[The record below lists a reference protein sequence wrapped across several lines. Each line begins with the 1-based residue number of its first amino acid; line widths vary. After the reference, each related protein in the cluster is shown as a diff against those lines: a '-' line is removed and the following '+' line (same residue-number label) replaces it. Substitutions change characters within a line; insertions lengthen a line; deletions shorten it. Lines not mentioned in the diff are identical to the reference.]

1 MPDGRRLS
9 PAGVVGVPK
18 AHGRRKPSGD
28 SRDARPDAGRAA
40 RAGTRPPGGAGPD
53 AAGPLSG
60 LHPLRRRASSP
71 RDHSRARDLAPVPLA
86 GRAVHGNRSNRH
98 RRHPGDRR
106 PAPRARHRHPHHRP
120 QRAGDSGHHR
130 PRVHPLR
137 RQDPGGGHR
146 HRDRSQPRRPGNL
159 PGRAVRALGEA
170 KTPMAMEARLSLRQ
184 SQRVVMTPLL
194 QQAIQLLQLSTL
206 ELQDVVQKEL
216 LENPLLEEVTPDTPE
231 TTDAPVTPDSPPAP
245 TVEQV
250 TEAPPTTERQTDD
263 LPFDFNA
270 VMSADDDHEE
280 RSLVSQE
287 DREDLP
293 FENVVR
299 THLSL
304 ADHLEEQLR
313 YASED
318 AAVRRIGGQ
327 IIGNL
332 DEDGY
337 LRAELEEIAQR
348 CGATAEEVARVL
360 ELVQGFD
367 PPGVAARSIQEC
379 LLLQLKRDPL
389 PDPVSVEIIE
399 TYFDDLSRRRYQ
411 DIARAMKLPVDRIM
425 ESVEEIMGLEPMPGR
440 RFGGNH
446 SRYIVPDVFVYKLGN
461 DYTIVLNEDGIPR
474 LRVNSLYRSL
484 LRGAGSGDEAKQYV
498 EQKLRSALWLIKSVD
513 QRQRTLRKVTQ
524 SIVKFQR
531 EFLDRGLPHL
541 RPLSLRDVGE
551 DIGMH
556 ESTIS
561 RVTTNK
567 YVETPQGLF
576 ELKFFFHS
584 GIASGDGEMVSSVSV
599 KKMIQD
605 ILAAED
611 QAKPQSDQEV
621 AQALQKRGLTIARRT
636 VAKYREELGI
646 LPSHQR
652 RLAPRRR

>member
-1 MPDGRRLS
+1 
-9 PAGVVGVPK
+9 
-18 AHGRRKPSGD
+18 
-28 SRDARPDAGRAA
+28 
-40 RAGTRPPGGAGPD
+40 
-53 AAGPLSG
+53 
-60 LHPLRRRASSP
+60 
-71 RDHSRARDLAPVPLA
+71 
-86 GRAVHGNRSNRH
+86 
-98 RRHPGDRR
+98 
-106 PAPRARHRHPHHRP
+106 
-120 QRAGDSGHHR
+120 
-130 PRVHPLR
+130 
-137 RQDPGGGHR
+137 
-146 HRDRSQPRRPGNL
+146 
-159 PGRAVRALGEA
+159 
-170 KTPMAMEARLSLRQ
+170 MAMEARLSLRQ

-216 LENPLLEEVTPDTPE
+216 LENPMLEEVNQDTPE
-231 TTDAPVTPDSPPAP
+231 TTEGAAATTTETPAP
-245 TVEQV
+245 TVEPI
-250 TEAPPTTERQTDD
+250 TAETPPTTERQTDE

-270 VMSADDDHEE
+270 VMSAADDDHEE

-299 THLSL
+299 TQVSL

-313 YASED
+313 FATED
-318 AAVRRIGGQ
+318 VAVRRIGAE

-337 LRAELEEIAQR
+337 LRADLEEIAQR
-348 CGATAEEVARVL
+348 CSVTADEAAKVL
-360 ELVQGFD
+360 ELVQGFE

-379 LLLQLKRDPL
+379 LLLQLRRDPL

-399 TYFDDLSRRRYQ
+399 AHFDDLSRRRYQ
-411 DIARAMKLPVDRIM
+411 DIARAMKLSLDRIM
-425 ESVEEIMGLEPMPGR
+425 ESVEEIMGLEPKPGR
-440 RFGGNH
+440 RFGGND

-461 DYTIVLNEDGIPR
+461 EYTVVLNEDGIPR
-474 LRVNSLYRSL
+474 LRVNGLYRSL
-484 LRGAGSGDEAKQYV
+484 LKTAGSGDEAKQYV

-531 EFLDRGLPHL
+531 DFLDRGLSHL

-576 ELKFFFHS
+576 ELKYFFHS

-611 QAKPQSDQEV
+611 PAKPQSDQEV

-652 RLAPRRR
+652 RLAPRKR

>member
-1 MPDGRRLS
+1 
-9 PAGVVGVPK
+9 
-18 AHGRRKPSGD
+18 
-28 SRDARPDAGRAA
+28 
-40 RAGTRPPGGAGPD
+40 
-53 AAGPLSG
+53 
-60 LHPLRRRASSP
+60 
-71 RDHSRARDLAPVPLA
+71 
-86 GRAVHGNRSNRH
+86 
-98 RRHPGDRR
+98 
-106 PAPRARHRHPHHRP
+106 
-120 QRAGDSGHHR
+120 
-130 PRVHPLR
+130 
-137 RQDPGGGHR
+137 
-146 HRDRSQPRRPGNL
+146 
-159 PGRAVRALGEA
+159 
-170 KTPMAMEARLSLRQ
+170 MAMEARLSLRQ

-231 TTDAPVTPDSPPAP
+231 PTDAPVTPDSPPAP

-318 AAVRRIGGQ
+318 AAVRRIGAQ

-332 DEDGY
+332 DEEGY

-399 TYFDDLSRRRYQ
+399 AYFDDLSRRRYQ

-425 ESVEEIMGLEPMPGR
+425 ESVEEIMGLEPKPGR
-440 RFGGNH
+440 RFGGND

-611 QAKPQSDQEV
+611 SAKPQSDQEV
-621 AQALQKRGLTIARRT
+621 AHALQKRGLTIARRT

-652 RLAPRRR
+652 RLTPRKR